1 MTNKYKNAL
10 NTIAELLIQNNRT
23 IDCLGE
29 TLLMEQTELEVLQ
42 ELVDKATPK
51 KPIEM
56 VIEEKYLEIYVV
68 YQCPNCKKELFSSTL
83 ISDNRFCRTCG
94 QALDWSENE

>member
-1 MTNKYKNAL
+1 MENKYQEAFRRIVDNSNL
-10 NTIAELLIQNNRT
+10 NIIVENGTSMNQDTKDVLL
-23 IDCLGE
+23 
-29 TLLMEQTELEVLQ
+29 VQ

-56 VIEEKYLEIYVV
+56 VIEEKYSEIYVV
-68 YQCPNCKKELFSSTL
+68 YQCPNCKKELFSPTL

-94 QALDWSENE
+94 QATDWNSNE